1 MCMCVLSARQLCAV
15 YARLGH
21 TPCSSSRGGSSTSCH
36 TARTIFAFVTNFKW
50 IFLSPFPA
58 LPLSLSL
65 PLSLLFFMFLHTEFV
80 TFTFTFRY
88 VLAGDYLA
96 LALAVAAST
105 CIRQI
110 STRLVFILFIL
121 RCQLSSHC
129 LLSLLSHS
137 PCHHSFLLFPFLLS
151 SSLLFSFLFCQQLC
165 SWLEQIVMPCLPN
178 TLPRLFCNTQV
189 PVLLATCHMQLQ
201 QQLCSSCALWPSLL
215 WMALWLAL
223 PPRCL
228 LT

>member
-1 MCMCVLSARQLCAV
+1 MCVLSARQLCAV
-15 YARLGH
+15 YATWAH
-21 TPCSSSRGGSSTSCH
+21 TLKQQRQQHLVPQSAHNFCICYKFQMDFSISLSCSTS
-36 TARTIFAFVTNFKW
+36 A
-50 IFLSPFPA
+50 
-58 LPLSLSL
+58 SL
-65 PLSLLFFMFLHTEFV
+65 PLPFSLLFFMFLHKEFV

-88 VLAGDYLA
+88 VLAGDY
-96 LALAVAAST
+96 LAVAAST

-129 LLSLLSHS
+129 LHSLLSHS
-137 PCHHSFLLFPFLLS
+137 PCLLSFLAPLLQLLF
-151 SSLLFSFLFCQQLC
+151 FSFLFCQQLC

-189 PVLLATCHMQLQ
+189 PVLLATCHMQ
-201 QQLCSSCALWPSLL
+201 QLCSSCALWPSLL